1 MMRNA
6 KRLLALVITVL
17 VTGAAVAD
25 PPTLELQLDE
35 AALFTAAD
43 WAAYSDRI
51 SDALASDHDG
61 LREAA
66 LRMTVLHGQNLTL
79 DRRDTIEMVRLFR
92 DHENARMRRLAV
104 VALNAADDHWGM
116 DMLARSYRFE
126 DDPNVHYQ
134 IAAVLLDHAQRHPEG
149 IIELEN
155 PKVLVIWPVN

>member
-1 MMRNA
+1 MMRTA
-6 KRLLALVITVL
+6 KKLLALVITVL
-17 VTGAAVAD
+17 VTGAAAAD

-79 DRRDTIEMVRLFR
+79 DRRDTIEMVRVFR
-92 DHENARMRRLAV
+92 DHKNAQMRRLAV
-104 VALNAADDHWGM
+104 VALNAADDHWGIE
-116 DMLARSYRFE
+116 MLARSYRFE
-126 DDPNVHYQ
+126 NDRNVHYQ
-134 IAAVLLDHAQRHPEG
+134 IAAVLLDHAERHREG
-149 IIELEN
+149 TVEVGDPRAI
-155 PKVLVIWPVN
+155 VVWPVN